1 MGAAGDML
9 MAALWEAAGSRPE
22 LIERLNAMGVPGL
35 HVEAEKAESCGV
47 HGTHMKVEIF
57 GVEEMEHGRHHDHHV
72 HGHHEHDHHDNHDHD
87 HGHSQGHH
95 HHHGIGD
102 IEKILDSLSL
112 SDKAKAEA
120 KEVYGIIAEAESIVH
135 GADVKHV
142 HFHEVGSLDAVA
154 DVAGCCMLLDEIGAD
169 KIVVSP
175 VNTGSGSVKCAHG
188 ILPVPAPAT
197 ELILRGVPW
206 YQAGVESEL
215 CTPTGAAIIKRFAHE
230 FGPMPLLTVEMTGYG
245 IGSKRFENRANCV
258 WVFLGEEVRGGQ
270 DGKHDDEVFELSA
283 NVDDM
288 TGEDAGFAIE
298 KLIEEGA
305 LDAYAEPIIMKKS
318 RPALK
323 LCCICREKDRKH
335 MAETMF
341 RCTSSIGIREQRLGR
356 YTLKRREVTGEV
368 SGIAVS
374 AKISE
379 GYGVRRVKAEFES
392 ARRLAEYKGMT
403 LEEARETIVRETG
416 AGDR

>member
-1 MGAAGDML
+1 MGVAGDML

-35 HVEAEKAESCGV
+35 HVEAERAESCGI
-47 HGTHMKVEIF
+47 HGTHMKVEIY
-57 GVEEMEHGRHHDHHV
+57 GAEESEHNHHDH
-72 HGHHEHDHHDNHDHD
+72 HDHD
-87 HGHSQGHH
+87 HGHHEHHDHHHDHEHHHHHHEH
-95 HHHGIGD
+95 HHHGID
-102 IEKILDSLSL
+102 DVKEMLDSLNISGNAREN
-112 SDKAKAEA
+112 AK
-120 KEVYGIIAEAESIVH
+120 KVYDIIAAAESTVH
-135 GADVKHV
+135 GVDMKHV

-154 DVAGCCMLLDEIGAD
+154 DVAGCCMLIDEIGAD
-169 KIVVSP
+169 RIVVSP

-230 FGPMPLLTVEMTGYG
+230 FGPMPPMTVEMTGYG
-245 IGSKRFENRANCV
+245 IGTKRFENRANCV
-258 WVFLGEEVRGGQ
+258 RVFLGEEVCGGQ